1 MILFSIQLC
10 IFSILL
16 IFFTDRIILFF
27 KESLTTP
34 KIKDLINLTPKKY
47 EEMLNTINTNT
58 QKNNS
63 NIIKEEKNNNL
74 ETQNMKEKLK
84 SFLKKQLQNNDNHLE
99 NYSSSNN
106 NSIQFS
112 LFSNYVVILVFI
124 FHPY

>member
-27 KESLTTP
+27 KESLTVP

-47 EEMLNTINTNT
+47 EEMLNTINKNT
-58 QKNNS
+58 QKNDL
-63 NIIKEEKNNNL
+63 NIIKEEINNNNN

-106 NSIQFS
+106 SSIQFS
-112 LFSNYVVILVFI
+112 LL
-124 FHPY
+124 

>member
-112 LFSNYVVILVFI
+112 LL
-124 FHPY
+124 